1 MRTPTAAFVVGL
13 AFLLVPAGVR
23 ADDPFTA
30 LGSAGGYAL
39 LGVADVHT
47 GPASGVVQL
56 GSEAHV
62 FGDVGARWRLE
73 TAAGVVVEGDAH
85 HGSGGVL
92 HGGSVRGSDSQLS
105 EAAWAA
111 VQADAHAAVQRAYA
125 HDATLLPGSSA
136 SACSGSPTSSGSMGS
151 RTLTADP
158 NEDGLSVYEIDG
170 CLFLAGGESLTV
182 EGTPDD
188 RFVVRVTG
196 GLRLD
201 GGSRIALDGLPGS
214 AVLFVFDGGGWAGE
228 PWAQVTVWE
237 GSVDNGASLSGVFLA
252 PWMYWQL
259 GDGTDLPDTRIL
271 AGGVQANI
279 QDLYPTGSITGVPE
293 ETEPEEDTGAPAEGT
308 GMELPIWGGDR
319 CPPRGDAL
327 VVAETS
333 PGSGSCSGT
342 SGSGSSSTGSA
353 SHVGGASLGGAAGRA
368 SSGSCGLG
376 LVPGSGALALLGFGA
391 AGLRR
396 RKG

>member
-1 MRTPTAAFVVGL
+1 MRKHLATVALGVLALLAPTSAL
-13 AFLLVPAGVR
+13 
-23 ADDPFTA
+23 ADDPFA
-30 LGSAGGYAL
+30 VLGSAGDYTLAGL
-39 LGVADVHT
+39 ADAYT
-47 GPASGVVQL
+47 GTSSGFVQL

-92 HGGSVRGSDSQLS
+92 HGGSVRGSDTRLS

-111 VQADAHAAVQRAYA
+111 VQADAHAAVEAAFSHSATVLTGSRAA
-125 HDATLLPGSSA
+125 
-136 SACSGSPTSSGSMGS
+136 ACSGSPTSSESMGS
-151 RTLTADP
+151 QTLTADP

-170 CLFLAGGESLTV
+170 CLYLAGGETLTV
-182 EGTPDD
+182 EGDPED

-201 GGSRIALDGLPGS
+201 GGSGIELDGLPGS

-228 PWAQVTVWE
+228 PWAQVTVWD

-259 GDGTDLPDTRIL
+259 GDGTDMPDTRIL

-279 QDLYPTGSITGVPE
+279 QDLHSTGPITGVPE
-293 ETEPEEDTGAPAEGT
+293 ETEPDGDTGEPEGDGDMDT
-308 GMELPIWGGDR
+308 PIWGHGH
-319 CPPRGDAL
+319 CPPRGEAL
-327 VVAETS
+327 AVTATS
-333 PGSGSCSGT
+333 SGSS
-342 SGSGSSSTGSA
+342 SSGSSSTGSS
-353 SHVGGASLGGAAGRA
+353 SHVGGASSGSVAGHPG
-368 SSGSCGLG
+368 SGSCSLG
-376 LVPGSGALALLGFGA
+376 LLPGSGALALLGLGA
-391 AGLRR
+391 VGLRR
-396 RKG
+396 REG